1 MDNTIIRP
9 LQANDFYKGHLD
21 LCSQLSPFDTSSISY
36 DSYIEFVNTLKYG
49 HGHHEV
55 YVVEMDGKIVG
66 TVTLLIE
73 TKLIHNMGKVAHIED
88 VVVDKNYRNNGL
100 GKQMI
105 QYAVSLSKEYGCYKT
120 ILDCSDENVSFYQKC
135 DFEKRDNMMAIYF

>member
-1 MDNTIIRP
+1 
-9 LQANDFYKGHLD
+9 
-21 LCSQLSPFDTSSISY
+21 
-36 DSYIEFVNTLKYG
+36 
-49 HGHHEV
+49 
-55 YVVEMDGKIVG
+55 MDGKIVG